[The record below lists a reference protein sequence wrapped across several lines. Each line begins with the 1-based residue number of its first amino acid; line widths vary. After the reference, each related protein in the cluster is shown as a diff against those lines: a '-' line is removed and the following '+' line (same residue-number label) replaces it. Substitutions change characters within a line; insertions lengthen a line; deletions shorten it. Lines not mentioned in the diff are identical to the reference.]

1 MMNIIKSHML
11 LAGATGSGK
20 SYCENILIK
29 DLIAEGNAD
38 LILIDPKRVELR
50 KFRNEKAVIRY
61 AASAPDGD
69 VSDCLDALE
78 MAYDMM
84 QFRFTQMEKEDA
96 VEYSGNPLY
105 VFLDEVAQMVYKK
118 SDKKITTNLLYQIS
132 SLGRAAKVFVIVCTQ
147 RSTADVLDRGITSN
161 LETVVCL
168 RQKKP
173 IDSRELIGIP
183 DACHLPKIGYC
194 YLSCPDLSRPV
205 KVQTEKVWER
215 LREVA

>member
-1 MMNIIKSHML
+1 MIKSHML

-20 SYCENILIK
+20 SFCENILIR
-29 DLIAEGNAD
+29 DLIADGNAEM
-38 LILIDPKRVELR
+38 ILIDPKRVELR

-61 AASAPDGD
+61 AADID
-69 VSDCLDALE
+69 DCIDALS
-78 MAYDMM
+78 MAQDFME
-84 QFRFTQMEKEDA
+84 FRFRQMEQEDRT
-96 VEYSGNPLY
+96 EYSGSALY
-105 VFLDEVAQMVYKK
+105 VILDEVAPLVHKK
-118 SDKKITTNLLYQIS
+118 SDRKLVMDILYQLS
-132 SLGRAAKVFVIVCTQ
+132 SLGRAARVFLVVCTQ
-147 RSTADVLDRGITSN
+147 RSTADVITRDVTCN
-161 LETVVCL
+161 LETVICL

-205 KVQTEKVWER
+205 KVATEKVWER